1 MRLVVDR
8 PEGGAVAQCPTG
20 LADRRHTAATY
31 HLRMDQSV
39 GTRDPDAEHRVRAQY
54 NIVEHG
60 RSDASAIVFAHG
72 FGCDQNMWR
81 YVWPAFAASHRVIL
95 FDHLG
100 FGQSDA
106 AAHDSDRHA
115 DLYGYADDVI
125 DICQALGLREVVFV
139 GHSVSAMIG
148 LLASQ
153 RDRERFS
160 RLVLICPSPSFID
173 DGDYVG
179 GFSRSD
185 IAELLES
192 LDSNVLGWSANMAP
206 VIMGNPDR
214 PELAEELAASICR
227 ADPTIARQFARTTFL
242 SDHRTDLAQA
252 TTATL
257 ILQCSDDA
265 LAPVSVGTYVHD
277 HLPDST
283 LVVLDAEGHCPNLSE
298 PTATVA
304 AIERFLEIPRGR

>member
-1 MRLVVDR
+1 M
-8 PEGGAVAQCPTG
+8 G
-20 LADRRHTAATY
+20 LP
-31 HLRMDQSV
+31 MDQSDHIPD
-39 GTRDPDAEHRVRAQY
+39 RDAERRVRASY

-60 RSDASAIVFAHG
+60 RLDAAAILFAHG

-81 YVWPAFAASHRVIL
+81 YVWPAFAASHRVVL
-95 FDHLG
+95 FDHVG
-100 FGQSDA
+100 FGHSDG
-106 AAHDSDRHA
+106 AAHDPDRHA

-125 DICQALGLREVVFV
+125 DICQALGLRDVVFV

-148 LLASQ
+148 VLASH
-153 RDRERFS
+153 RDPERFA

-206 VIMGNPDR
+206 VIMGNADR
-214 PELAEELAASICR
+214 PELAEELAASICQ

-242 SDHRTDLAQA
+242 SDHRTDLAQT
-252 TTATL
+252 TTASL
-257 ILQCSDDA
+257 VLQCSHDA
-265 LAPVSVGTYVHD
+265 LAPVSVGTYVHQQ
-277 HLPDST
+277 LPDST

-298 PTATVA
+298 PAATVA
-304 AIERFLEIPRGR
+304 AIERFLGTSRGR

>member
-1 MRLVVDR
+1 
-8 PEGGAVAQCPTG
+8 
-20 LADRRHTAATY
+20 
-31 HLRMDQSV
+31 MDLPMDHPVHS
-39 GTRDPDAEHRVRAQY
+39 PDLDVEQRVRARY

-60 RSDASAIVFAHG
+60 RSDAPAMVFAHG

-81 YVWPAFAASHRVIL
+81 YVWPAFAGSHRVVL
-95 FDHLG
+95 FDHIG

-106 AAHDSDRHA
+106 AAHDPDRHA
-115 DLYGYADDVI
+115 DLRGYADDVI
-125 DICQALGLREVVFV
+125 DVCQALGLRETVFV

-148 LLASQ
+148 VLASQ
-153 RDRERFS
+153 RDPGGFA

-214 PELAEELAASICR
+214 PELAEELAASICQ

-242 SDHRTDLAQA
+242 SDHRTDLAQ
-252 TTATL
+252 TNTASL
-257 ILQCSDDA
+257 VLQCSDDA
-265 LAPVSVGTYVHD
+265 LAPVSVGTYVHQQ
-277 HLPDST
+277 LPDST
-283 LVVLDAEGHCPNLSE
+283 LVVLNADGHCPNLSE

-304 AIERFLEIPRGR
+304 AIQRFLETPRG